1 MVINMLQTNLRAKYT
16 ATSGILTIIDRKL
29 SVRFPKHL
37 GAKVITEPEMASST
51 KVEQPI
57 HKAISFGL
65 ENQKTVRIKCI
76 KLTHLRS

>member
-1 MVINMLQTNLRAKYT
+1 MVRTNLRAKYI
-16 ATSGILTIIDRKL
+16 ATSGNLTTIE
-29 SVRFPKHL
+29 
-37 GAKVITEPEMASST
+37 AKVITEPEMASST

-65 ENQKTVRIKCI
+65 ENLKNVRIKCI

>member
-1 MVINMLQTNLRAKYT
+1 MVRTNLRAKYI
-16 ATSGILTIIDRKL
+16 ATSGNLTTIDRKL

-37 GAKVITEPEMASST
+37 EAKVITEPEMASST

-65 ENQKTVRIKCI
+65 ENLKNVRIKCI

>member
-1 MVINMLQTNLRAKYT
+1 MLRTNLRAKYI
-16 ATSGILTIIDRKL
+16 ATSGILTTIDRKL
-29 SVRFPKHL
+29 SVRFPKQL
-37 GAKVITEPEMASST
+37 EAKVITEPEMASS

-65 ENQKTVRIKCI
+65 ENLKNVRIKCI